1 MPNSSDCAPMAQSNA
16 TLEVADVTKPPA
28 SSGKGNEAEI
38 AYRPPGSSRFS
49 QAAQTDNKHSHSDGH
64 AYASFCAP
72 GNLHSDSNISGS
84 RSVLPAY
91 QLHPILYEQHPMQQ
105 QFIPTVLPHGVVYPI
120 HALSSYAPATMNANM
135 AFGAPFPFYA
145 PYVQQHQQHQQQDP
159 NVQHSNPGYQP
170 LAPNSSSHLK
180 VHTPS
185 QAPYSQGYYPQTSSA
200 TAPKPSPAPPS
211 MSVSN
216 HRPLRG
222 HIVKTAT
229 DLDRE
234 SRHSNT
240 DYDVSKT
247 IVDGSTPMRSHH
259 SSTDA
264 ASRSSQ
270 SPGPNTL
277 RGPLRKPKQS
287 GHALWVGNL
296 PPATNIMDLK
306 DHFSQEATK
315 ELVSVFLIS
324 KSNCAFINYK
334 TAAACAAALSRFN
347 DSRFHGARLVCRLRH
362 GTILA
367 SSSHEAIGS
376 ATPSPSQDQS
386 DSKQLMINDD
396 TESVAYRKFG
406 YNRRSSAR
414 MTSRYFVVKSLTVE
428 DLEHSRQ
435 TNIWATQT
443 HNEDQLNQAYENADD
458 VYLIFSANKS
468 GEYYG
473 YARMMSPIQ
482 DDERLAIEVPPRPN
496 NMPNLEEPDIT
507 PTPATSTAAKGR
519 VINDSIRGTIF
530 WEAESSEDE
539 GDMKADRAGTQTEDT
554 SGLSP
559 QLIGKPFR
567 IRWLS
572 GTRVPFHRTRGLRN
586 PWNANR
592 EVKIARDGTEI
603 EPGVGWKLVQLFH
616 SNAQE

>member
-1 MPNSSDCAPMAQSNA
+1 S
-16 TLEVADVTKPPA
+16 
-28 SSGKGNEAEI
+28 
-38 AYRPPGSSRFS
+38 
-49 QAAQTDNKHSHSDGH
+49 
-64 AYASFCAP
+64 AP
-72 GNLHSDSNISGS
+72 GNLHSGSNISGS

-105 QFIPTVLPHGVVYPI
+105 QYVPSVLPHGVVYPI
-120 HALSSYAPATMNANM
+120 HALSSYASATMNANM

-145 PYVQQHQQHQQQDP
+145 PYVQQHHQQHQHQDP
-159 NVQHSNPGYQP
+159 HIQHSTPGYQP
-170 LAPNSSSHLK
+170 LAPNASSHLN
-180 VHTPS
+180 VHSPS
-185 QAPYSQGYYPQTSSA
+185 QVPSYPQGYYPQTSSA
-200 TAPKPSPAPPS
+200 TASKSIPAPPS
-211 MSVSN
+211 MSGSN

-222 HIVKTAT
+222 HIAEKAT
-229 DLDRE
+229 DLERE
-234 SRHSNT
+234 TRHSNT

-247 IVDGSTPMRSHH
+247 IVDGSTPMRSQH

-264 ASRSSQ
+264 ASHPSQ
-270 SPGPNTL
+270 VPGSNTL

-287 GHALWVGNL
+287 SHALWVGNL

-306 DHFSQEATK
+306 DHFSQEAMK

-324 KSNCAFINYK
+324 KSNCAFINYT

-362 GTILA
+362 GTIPA

-386 DSKQLMINDD
+386 DSKQLMIDDD
-396 TESVAYRKFG
+396 TESVAYRRFG
-406 YNRRSSAR
+406 DTRRPSAR

-443 HNEDQLNQAYENADD
+443 HNEDQLNQAYENTDD

-482 DDERLAIEVPPRPN
+482 DDERLATEAPPRPN
-496 NMPNLEEPDIT
+496 NMLKLEEPDIT

-530 WEAESSEDE
+530 WEADSSEDE
-539 GDMKADRAGTQTEDT
+539 GDMKVDRAGTQTEDT
-554 SGLSP
+554 SEPSP

-572 GTRVPFHRTRGLRN
+572 STRVPFHRTRGLRN